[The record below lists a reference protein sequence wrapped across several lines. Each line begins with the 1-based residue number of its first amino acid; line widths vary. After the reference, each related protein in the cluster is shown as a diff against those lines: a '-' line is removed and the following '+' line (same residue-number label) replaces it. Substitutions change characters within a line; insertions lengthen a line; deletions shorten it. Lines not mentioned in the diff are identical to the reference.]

1 MKKSHAQQACFH
13 PVIGQLLFVGGFSSH
28 QLSPIHL
35 YQALGAKRKVEIS
48 SIFHLSGIL
57 FVLSY
62 SSHLFPSS
70 ASCLVFCASLPLL
83 FSSLHLI
90 FLCWILP
97 CPQNSTGIK
106 SYGFVAYQS
115 DYHISP
121 PLHKSL
127 GRTWVHQIQYQ
138 TPKFSSHPYQS
149 SCLFLK
155 IWQCYIIIML
165 CRSEAAVHQDE
176 WNKSQSWVSARSV
189 IWKLCLFS

>member
-28 QLSPIHL
+28 QLSPIHI
-35 YQALGAKRKVEIS
+35 YQELGAKRKVEIS

-70 ASCLVFCASLPLL
+70 ASCLVFCASLHLL

-97 CPQNSTGIK
+97 
-106 SYGFVAYQS
+106 VAYQS

-121 PLHKSL
+121 PPSTNPWAEHECT
-127 GRTWVHQIQYQ
+127 R
-138 TPKFSSHPYQS
+138 FSTKHLNSHLIPIRAHVYS
-149 SCLFLK
+149 
-155 IWQCYIIIML
+155 
-165 CRSEAAVHQDE
+165 
-176 WNKSQSWVSARSV
+176 
-189 IWKLCLFS
+189 

>member
-28 QLSPIHL
+28 QLSPIHI
-35 YQALGAKRKVEIS
+35 YQELGAKRKVEIS
-48 SIFHLSGIL
+48 SIFHFVYSFSLHIL
-57 FVLSY
+57 PI
-62 SSHLFPSS
+62 SSPRLPLAWFSVPQKHRNKKLRI
-70 ASCLVFCASLPLL
+70 CSLP
-83 FSSLHLI
+83 I
-90 FLCWILP
+90 RLP
-97 CPQNSTGIK
+97 HK
-106 SYGFVAYQS
+106 
-115 DYHISP
+115 P
-121 PLHKSL
+121 PPHKSL

-165 CRSEAAVHQDE
+165 CRSGAAVHQDE
-176 WNKSQSWVSARSV
+176 WNKSQSRVSARSV

>member
-28 QLSPIHL
+28 QLSPIHI
-35 YQALGAKRKVEIS
+35 YQELGAKRKVEIS

-57 FVLSY
+57 IVLSY

-70 ASCLVFCASLPLL
+70 ASCLVFCASLHLL

-97 CPQNSTGIK
+97 CPQTSTGIK

-121 PLHKSL
+121 PPSTNPWAEHECT
-127 GRTWVHQIQYQ
+127 R
-138 TPKFSSHPYQS
+138 FSTKHLNSHLIPIRAHVYS
-149 SCLFLK
+149 
-155 IWQCYIIIML
+155 
-165 CRSEAAVHQDE
+165 
-176 WNKSQSWVSARSV
+176 
-189 IWKLCLFS
+189 